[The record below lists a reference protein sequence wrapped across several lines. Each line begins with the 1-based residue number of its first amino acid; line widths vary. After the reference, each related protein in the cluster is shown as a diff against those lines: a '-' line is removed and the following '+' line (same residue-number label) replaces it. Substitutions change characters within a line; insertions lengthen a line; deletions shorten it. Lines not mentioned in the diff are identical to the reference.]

1 MRPDNGAVCH
11 QIWVVAALERGLEHP
26 LPDPVMAP
34 AAEAAMDRFP
44 LPMALRQ
51 VAPMRAPVQD
61 SKTTIDERAV
71 AACGSAGITDFSGL
85 KQCDPRPLSIAQFV
99 AIRGHPERRDPNT
112 EFYEPLKVVV
122 GIPECRYGLAL
133 GPKYAC
139 HVSE

>member
-1 MRPDNGAVCH
+1 M
-11 QIWVVAALERGLEHP
+11 QQMAAWGSDENGLEFT
-26 LPDPVMAP
+26 
-34 AAEAAMDRFP
+34 DR
-44 LPMALRQ
+44 
-51 VAPMRAPVQD
+51 
-61 SKTTIDERAV
+61 
-71 AACGSAGITDFSGL
+71 GNFSGL

>member
-1 MRPDNGAVCH
+1 
-11 QIWVVAALERGLEHP
+11 
-26 LPDPVMAP
+26 
-34 AAEAAMDRFP
+34 MDRFP

-71 AACGSAGITDFSGL
+71 AAFGSAGITDFSGL